1 MKIRFERQN
10 PSAKI
15 CVRICAL
22 CLCLVDEK
30 GIRFESGTTAITVFD
45 KTGQKKPL
53 EHALRRVVPCVNFSQ
68 HHKSGYLPYFSRFSQ
83 LGREECSR
91 FCRKTALERVFS
103 LWGFGLLRKKRT
115 ALFLLRAERVFCFE
129 KGGECDFGRKEAL
142 GGNAADRKSGR
153 GRSASPKTRF

>member
-22 CLCLVDEK
+22 CLSLVNEK

-45 KTGQKKPL
+45 KTERVIPL
-53 EHALRRVVPCVNFSQ
+53 GTLYLRRIAPCVDLPQ
-68 HHKSGYLPYFSRFSQ
+68 HHKSGYLPYFLRSSF

-91 FCRKTALERVFS
+91 FCR
-103 LWGFGLLRKKRT
+103 RT
-115 ALFLLRAERVFCFE
+115 ALGRFSLPGSLLCRGKNGLHSFCSLRKECFVL
-129 KGGECDFGRKEAL
+129 KGGEM
-142 GGNAADRKSGR
+142 
-153 GRSASPKTRF
+153 